1 MVHSAYDS
9 VELLKGCPV
18 RIDAAAAYGSKL
30 LLGCSDASLRIY
42 APSSAPPAPLAS
54 GGGGGDDGPPPPDV
68 EIRREPYLP
77 ERTVSGFWKRA
88 PLAMEV
94 CRSRDLLLSLSEW
107 VAVHRFP
114 NLETVVAIGKTKG
127 AHVYSWDD
135 RRGFLCVGRQKRV
148 AIYRLDGGREFVE
161 VKEFGVPDVVKS
173 MAWCGE
179 NICVGVRREYM
190 IMNSTTG
197 ALSEIFSSGRI
208 APSLVVPLPT
218 GELLLGKD
226 NIGVFVDQN
235 GKLLQDGRIC
245 WSEAPASVVVQKP
258 YAVGRL
264 PRHIEIRSLR
274 APYPLVQ
281 TVGLRDVH
289 LLLQSNNS
297 LITTLS
303 NAVYGLLPVPLIA
316 QIVQLTA
323 SGDFEEALSLCK
335 LIPPED
341 SSLRASKESLIHIRY
356 AHHLFNNGNYEEAME
371 QFLASQEEITYI
383 LSLYPS
389 IILPKLQTVSVPEK
403 FADANDEL
411 HLSRVSSDASDETE
425 SSLSQH
431 YESDDKSTLEIKKM
445 SHNALMALV
454 KFLQKKRQGIFERA
468 TAEVTEE
475 VVQDSI
481 SSYEPYRSKNS
492 NKKGGGYTHIS
503 SVAREMAT
511 ILDTALLQA
520 LILTG
525 QSSSVLELLKGP
537 NFCDLKTCEKFLME
551 RNQHTLLLELYKYN
565 GMHRDA
571 LKLLDQLVQESNSG
585 ETHSELTQKIR
596 PNMIIEYLKP
606 LCRTDPMLVLEFSMN
621 VLESCPSETIELFL
635 SGNVPAELVNSYL
648 KQHAPNMQST
658 YLELMLSM
666 SENGINPKL
675 QNELV
680 HLYLS
685 EVIDWFKDL
694 KEQKKWDEK
703 TYSPTRRKLLSA
715 LDGISGYNAADLLK
729 RLPLDGLFEERAI
742 LLGRMNQHQLAL
754 ALYVHKLH
762 LPELA
767 LVYCDRVYEAA
778 LHQPSRSYAN
788 IYLTLLQIYLNPRRA
803 IKELEQRT
811 ENSFAVV
818 PQSTGVQKSGFIK
831 VKGGRQSK
839 KIAEIEGAD
848 DMRSS
853 LSSTDSGRSD
863 GDADEMTDEGDSIM
877 LSQALDLLSQRWDR
891 INGAQ
896 ALRIL
901 PRDIKLQDL
910 LPFLKPLLR
919 KSTEGSRNYSVI
931 KSLTSNEN
939 LQVKEELYNCRRAIV
954 KVDADSMCSLCHK
967 RIGSSVFAVYPNGKT
982 LVHFVCFR
990 DSQSIKAVR
999 GPATV
1004 RRT

>member
-9 VELLKGCPV
+9 VELLKGSSA
-18 RIDAAAAYGSKL
+18 RIDAAVAYGSKI
-30 LLGCSDASLRIY
+30 LLGCSDSSLRIY
-42 APSSAPPAPLAS
+42 APSSAT
-54 GGGGGDDGPPPPDV
+54 GDGGGDDGPPADDL
-68 EIRREPYLP
+68 EIQREAYVL

-94 CRSRDLLLSLSEW
+94 CQSRDLLLSLSEW
-107 VAVHRFP
+107 VALHRLP

-127 AHVYSWDD
+127 AHIFCWDD
-135 RRGFLCVGRQKRV
+135 RKGFLCVGRQKRV

-161 VKEFGVPDVVKS
+161 IKDFGVPDVVKS

-208 APSLVVPLPT
+208 APSLVAPLSPE
-218 GELLLGKD
+218 ELLLGKD

-245 WSEAPASVVVQKP
+245 WSETPGSVIIQKP
-258 YAVGRL
+258 YAIGRL

-274 APYPLVQ
+274 APYPLIQ
-281 TVGLRDVH
+281 TVGLRDVR
-289 LLLQSNNS
+289 LLLQSNSS
-297 LITTLS
+297 LIAALN
-303 NAVYGLLPVPLIA
+303 NAVYCLLPVPLGA

-323 SGDFEEALSLCK
+323 SGNFEEALSLCK
-335 LIPPED
+335 LLPPED
-341 SSLRASKESLIHIRY
+341 ASLRASKESSIHIRY
-356 AHHLFNNGNYEEAME
+356 AHHLFDNGSYEEAME
-371 QFLASQEEITYI
+371 EFLASQVDITYV

-389 IILPKLQTVSVPEK
+389 ILLPNLHTIPVLEK
-403 FADANDEL
+403 FVDSNDEL
-411 HLSRVSSDASDETE
+411 LLSRASSDASDEIE
-425 SSLSQH
+425 SSLPSQQN
-431 YESDDKSTLEIKKM
+431 ESGNPMLENKKM
-445 SHNALMALV
+445 NHNALMALV
-454 KFLQKKRQGIFERA
+454 KFLQKKRYGIFERA

-481 SSYEPYRSKNS
+481 SSYEPYRSKAS
-492 NKKGGGYTHIS
+492 SKKRGNTHIS

-511 ILDTALLQA
+511 VLDTALLQA

-525 QSSSVLELLKGP
+525 QPSGALELLKGS
-537 NFCDLKTCEKFLME
+537 NYCDLKICENFLME
-551 RNQHTLLLELYKYN
+551 KCQYTVLLELYKYN
-565 GMHRDA
+565 EMHRDA
-571 LKLLDQLVQESNSG
+571 LKLLNQLIEESNSG
-585 ETHSELTQKIR
+585 GETKSEHTMKFR

-606 LCRTDPMLVLEFSMN
+606 LCRTDPMIVLEFSMN
-621 VLESCPSETIELFL
+621 VLESCPTETIELFL

-648 KQHAPNMQST
+648 KQNAPNMQST

-666 SENGINPKL
+666 SENAINPKL

-685 EVIDWFKDL
+685 EVVDWFKDL
-694 KEQKKWDEK
+694 KEQQKWDEK
-703 TYSPTRRKLLSA
+703 LYSPTRKKLLSA
-715 LDGISGYNAADLLK
+715 LDNISGYNADDLLK
-729 RLPLDGLFEERAI
+729 RLPIDALYEERAI
-742 LLGRMNQHQLAL
+742 LLGRLNQHQLAL
-754 ALYVHKLH
+754 SLYVHKLQ

-767 LVYCDRVYEAA
+767 LSYCDHVYDTA
-778 LHQPSRSYAN
+778 LQQPSRANAN

-811 ENSFAVV
+811 ASPFTGIS
-818 PQSTGVQKSGFIK
+818 QSPGIQKSGYAK
-831 VKGGRQSK
+831 TKMSRQSK
-839 KIAEIEGAD
+839 KIVEIERAD
-848 DMRSS
+848 DMRIS
-853 LSSTDSGRSD
+853 LSGTDSSRSD
-863 GDADEMTDEGDSIM
+863 GDVDEVIDEGDSIM
-877 LSQALDLLSQRWDR
+877 LKEALDLLGQRWDR

-896 ALRIL
+896 ALRVL

-919 KSTEGSRNYSVI
+919 KSTERRQNSSVI
-931 KSLTSNEN
+931 KNLTFNEN
-939 LQVKEELYNCRRAIV
+939 LQVKEELYNCRRAIL
-954 KVDADSMCSLCHK
+954 KVDADSMCSLCNK

-999 GPATV
+999 GPTST
-1004 RRT
+1004 RRK